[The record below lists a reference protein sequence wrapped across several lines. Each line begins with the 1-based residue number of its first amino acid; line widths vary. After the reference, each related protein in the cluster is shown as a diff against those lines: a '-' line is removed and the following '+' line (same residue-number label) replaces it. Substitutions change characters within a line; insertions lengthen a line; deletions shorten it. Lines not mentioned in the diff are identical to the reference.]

1 MTTHHRY
8 YQPSGR
14 VSPRVLLLGV
24 LALPALA
31 LAATLYSYITLYLPI
46 IGLVTVILTVA
57 LGFGSALAT
66 NLVLHHGKVRS
77 RWFAALASLGLGLF
91 TTWFMWVTWG
101 YAVLHRGDGGSDV
114 PFIALVWPAG
124 LWQLINAV
132 NETGAWSF
140 KGATPTGGVLWVM
153 WAIEAAILIGFP
165 LVTGLGVANEP
176 YCEHCDT
183 WCGHAKALFITP
195 PVERAETAEHLERL
209 DFGWLSTM
217 GSVSRP
223 PPPRFTRWDLYEC
236 GCRATNAVSAVG
248 IEVKVD
254 DKGEAQ
260 VTESPVLSG
269 LLLAPDVVPAFRAI
283 AQQLAAQA

>member
-1 MTTHHRY
+1 MMTHSRY

-31 LAATLYSYITLYLPI
+31 LAATLYSYVTLYLPI
-46 IGLVTVILTVA
+46 IGLVTVILTVG

-77 RWFAALASLGLGLF
+77 RWFAALVSLGLGLF

-101 YAVLHRGDGGSDV
+101 YAVLHRGEGSDV
-114 PFIALVWPAG
+114 SFLAMVWPPG
-124 LWQLINAV
+124 LWRLINAV

-153 WAIEAAILIGFP
+153 WAIEAGILLGFP
-165 LVTGLGVANEP
+165 LVTGLSVANEP

-183 WCGHAKALFITP
+183 WCGHVKALFITP
-195 PVERAETAEHLERL
+195 PLERAETAEHLERL

-248 IEVKVD
+248 VEVKVD
-254 DKGEAQ
+254 EKGEAQ

-269 LLLAPDVVPAFRAI
+269 LLLAPDAVPAFRAI
-283 AQQLAAQA
+283 AQQLAQA